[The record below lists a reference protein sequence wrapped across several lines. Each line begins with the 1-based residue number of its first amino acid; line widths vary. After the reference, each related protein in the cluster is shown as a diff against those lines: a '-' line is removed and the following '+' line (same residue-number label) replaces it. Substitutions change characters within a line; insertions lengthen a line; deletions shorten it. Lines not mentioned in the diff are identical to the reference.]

1 MEFNTLTLKPTYKL
15 CWGSAGS
22 SNALD
27 IAQALGFDSKVLA
40 EARILAR
47 MQSSQQQQQQQGTME
62 QVASSIE
69 AQLAAA
75 RESVAALH
83 AVRGQKEKLAE
94 AYRDKTRQ
102 LMGLRCVGYRVLM
115 TCASYLL
122 PAGMVSVLEGLTCFC
137 WLCQVHT
144 GSATSAV
151 TWLLGDWSSA
161 IAAVT
166 LQSVCAFWVSVN
178 S

>member
-1 MEFNTLTLKPTYKL
+1 MLTLKPTYKL

-27 IAQALGFDSKVLA
+27 IAQALGFDSRVLA

-47 MQSSQQQQQQQGTME
+47 SAAADQQQQQGLGSME

-83 AVRGQKEKLAE
+83 KLREERERKAE

-102 LMGLRCVGYRVLM
+102 LMVLR
-115 TCASYLL
+115 
-122 PAGMVSVLEGLTCFC
+122 
-137 WLCQVHT
+137 
-144 GSATSAV
+144 
-151 TWLLGDWSSA
+151 
-161 IAAVT
+161 
-166 LQSVCAFWVSVN
+166 WV
-178 S
+178 